1 MPVLASVMAMYVLK
15 DKYICHGMVPT
26 RDTDMFKW
34 LHPIVDNTELDASN
48 VTDSL
53 SSASENNAPLDI
65 SLTPVRRGR
74 GRPRVNTPRDESAV
88 EVPARLLSAYHI

>member
-1 MPVLASVMAMYVLK
+1 MPVMASVMAMYVPK
-15 DKYICHGMVPT
+15 DKYICLGMVGT
-26 RDTDMFKW
+26 RNTDISKW

-65 SLTPVRRGR
+65 ALTPVRRGR

-88 EVPARLLSAYHI
+88 EVPARLLSAH